1 MMAVLRYVVCVL
13 VTFSVAAYAVSV
25 LIEAAFV
32 IPYAYQSWWEHPGP
46 IVFRTDAGWIGAEHI
61 FTSYL
66 FPIALCL
73 TLCVVAW
80 RYRQP
85 K

>member
-1 MMAVLRYVVCVL
+1 MKSLLRFTVAIFVA
-13 VTFSVAAYAVSV
+13 FSVAAYAVSV

-32 IPYAYQSWWEHPGP
+32 IGYAYQSWWGARGP
-46 IVFRTDAGWIGAEHI
+46 TVFRTDAGWIGANHI

-73 TLCVVAW
+73 TVSFVAW
-80 RYRQP
+80 RLR